1 MTIPE
6 KISSIVADINKGVYD
21 KECELKLALLAAIAG
36 ESILILGPPGVAKS
50 MIARSIKNVF
60 KDANSFEYLMS
71 RFSTPDEV
79 FGPVSIA
86 KLKDCEQYERITEGY
101 LPNADVVFL
110 DEIWKAGPAIQ
121 NSLLTVLNEKVFRNG
136 SREMALPLKL
146 LIAASNELPAQGE
159 GLEALWDRFL
169 IRIVSKSIRNE
180 DDFYKMLLD
189 DSDVAGNVRNPI
201 SQEEYDK
208 WQKGIDKVK
217 VGEDVLKAITFIR
230 QKLNDVLV
238 DDSELRKSIYVS
250 DRRWKKIVRLLKV
263 EAYMRGRKEVE
274 MSDLYIIHHC
284 LWNNPSEYIDVKD
297 IVLEALAYPIEVRM
311 NQLLQKLNDDLK
323 AFQLRDAMEKVLYRD
338 LDKKLKIYD
347 NGYYYVKNHG
357 TGNTF
362 IYMFDYLDLSFE
374 WTEPKSAMIFP
385 AANESNK
392 LLIHSVEGVGAEVTD
407 RNDVV
412 GRIDVKLFRGEGCIY
427 INGVKYD
434 LEYIEEGEQADNLLF
449 EMKYSDTDYIQEF
462 IDIEDEMVQLEKSFD
477 ENIFIAKNEVM
488 TSQTEII
495 KLRKQLEWMKV
506 DHMKLQRS

>member
-36 ESILILGPPGVAKS
+36 ESILLLGPPGVAKS

-60 KDANSFEYLMS
+60 KDANAFEYLMS

-201 SQEEYDK
+201 SQQEYEQ

-217 VGEDVLKAITFIR
+217 IGEDILKAITFIR
-230 QKLNDVLV
+230 QKFNDVLV

-263 EAYMRGRKEVE
+263 EAYMRGRQEVE

-297 IVLEALAYPIEVRM
+297 IVLEALAYPIEVRIKKL
-311 NQLLQKLNDDLK
+311 QQKLNDDLK

-362 IYMFDYLDLSFE
+362 IYMFDYLNLPFE
-374 WTEPKSAMIFP
+374 WREAKSAMVFP
-385 AANESNK
+385 AANENNK
-392 LLIHSVEGVGAEVTD
+392 LLIHCVEGVGAEVTD
-407 RNDVV
+407 RTDVV
-412 GRIDVKLFRGEGCIY
+412 GRIDVKLFRGEGCLF
-427 INGVKYD
+427 INGVRYD
-434 LEYIEEGEQADNLLF
+434 LEYIETEEQADNVLF

-462 IDIEDEMVQLEKSFD
+462 GKIENEMRLLEKSFD
-477 ENIFIAKNEVM
+477 ENLFIAKNEVM

-506 DHMKLQRS
+506 DHMKLEKS

>member
-1 MTIPE
+1 MSVYS
-6 KISSIVADINKGVYD
+6 KISSIIADINKGVYD

-86 KLKDCEQYERITEGY
+86 KLKDSEQYERITEGY

-121 NSLLTVLNEKVFRNG
+121 NSLLTVLNEKIFRNG
-136 SREMALPLKL
+136 SREMRLPLKL

-180 DDFYKMLLD
+180 DDFYRMLLD
-189 DSDVAGNVRNPI
+189 DSDVTGNVRCPI
-201 SQEEYDK
+201 SQDEYDQ

-217 VGEDVLKAITFIR
+217 VGPDILKTITFIR

-263 EAYMRGRKEVE
+263 EAYMRGRQEVE
-274 MSDLYIIHHC
+274 LSDLYIIHHC
-284 LWNNPSEYIDVKD
+284 LWNNPNEYIDVKD
-297 IVLEALAYPIEVRM
+297 IVLEALAFPIEVRI
-311 NQLLQKLNDDLK
+311 NELQKKLHDDLK
-323 AFQLRDAMEKVLYRD
+323 AFQLRDAMEKILYRD

-347 NGYYYVKNHG
+347 NGYYYVKNHDR
-357 TGNTF
+357 GNTF

-374 WTEPKSAMIFP
+374 WTEAKSAMIFP
-385 AANESNK
+385 AANEDKK
-392 LLIHSVEGVGAEVTD
+392 LLIHSVKGVGAEVTD
-407 RNDVV
+407 RSDIV
-412 GRIDVKLFRGEGCIY
+412 GKLDCRLFRGEGCVF
-427 INGVKYD
+427 INGVRYE
-434 LEYIEEGEQADNLLF
+434 LEQIEDGEQASNILC
-449 EMKYSDTDYIQEF
+449 EMKYSDTDYIKEF
-462 IDIEDEMVQLEKSFD
+462 EKVEEEMAQLEKSFE
-477 ENIFIAKNEVM
+477 ENLFIANNEI
-488 TSQTEII
+488 TASQTELI
-495 KLRKQLEWMKV
+495 KLRKQIERMKV
-506 DHMKLQRS
+506 DHLKLQ

>member
-1 MTIPE
+1 MSVYS
-6 KISSIVADINKGVYD
+6 KISSIIADINKGVYD

-86 KLKDCEQYERITEGY
+86 KLKDSEQYERITEGY

-121 NSLLTVLNEKVFRNG
+121 NSLLTVLNEKIFRNG
-136 SREMALPLKL
+136 SREMRLPLKL

-180 DDFYKMLLD
+180 EDFYRMLLD
-189 DSDVAGNVRNPI
+189 DSDVTGNVRCPI
-201 SQEEYDK
+201 SQDEYDL

-217 VGEDVLKAITFIR
+217 VGPDILKTITFIR
-230 QKLNDVLV
+230 QKLNDVMV

-263 EAYMRGRKEVE
+263 EAYMRGRQEVE
-274 MSDLYIIHHC
+274 LSDLYIIHHC
-284 LWNNPSEYIDVKD
+284 LWNNPNEYIDVKD
-297 IVLEALAYPIEVRM
+297 IVLEALAFPIEVRI
-311 NQLLQKLNDDLK
+311 NELQEKLHDDLK
-323 AFQLRDAMEKVLYRD
+323 AFHLRDAMEKVLYRD

-347 NGYYYVKNHG
+347 NGYYYVKNHDR
-357 TGNTF
+357 GNTF
-362 IYMFDYLDLSFE
+362 IYMFDYLALSFE
-374 WTEPKSAMIFP
+374 WTESTSAMIFP
-385 AANESNK
+385 AANEDKK
-392 LLIHSVEGVGAEVTD
+392 LLIHSIQGVGADVTGRSD
-407 RNDVV
+407 IV
-412 GRIDVKLFRGEGCIY
+412 GKMDCKLFRGEGCVY
-427 INGVKYD
+427 INGVRYD
-434 LEYIEEGEQADNLLF
+434 LEMIEAGEQPTNILR
-449 EMKYSDTDYIQEF
+449 EMKYSNTDYNKEF
-462 IDIEDEMVQLEKSFD
+462 GKIEDEMAQLEKSFE
-477 ENIFIAKNEVM
+477 ENLFIAKNEIM
-488 TSQTEII
+488 ASQTELI
-495 KLRKQLEWMKV
+495 KLRKQLEKMKV
-506 DHMKLQRS
+506 DYLKLQQS

>member
-1 MTIPE
+1 MTISE
-6 KISSIVADINKGVYD
+6 KISNIVTDINKSVYD

-86 KLKDCEQYERITEGY
+86 KLKDSGQYERITEGY

-121 NSLLTVLNEKVFRNG
+121 NSLLTVLNEKLFRNG
-136 SREMALPLKL
+136 SREMRLPLKL

-169 IRIVSKSIRNE
+169 IRVVSKSIRNE
-180 DDFYKMLLD
+180 EDFYRMLLD

-201 SQEEYDK
+201 SQQEYDV

-217 VGEDVLKAITFIR
+217 VGDDVLKTITFIR

-250 DRRWKKIVRLLKV
+250 DRRWKKIVRLLKA
-263 EAYMRGRKEVE
+263 EAYMRGGKEVE

-297 IVLEALAYPIEVRM
+297 IVLEALAQPIEMRV
-311 NQLLQKLNDDLK
+311 NKLQQKLNDDLK

-347 NGYYYVKNHG
+347 NGYYYIKNHG

-362 IYMFDYLDLSFE
+362 IYMFEDR
-374 WTEPKSAMIFP
+374 KS
-385 AANESNK
+385 
-392 LLIHSVEGVGAEVTD
+392 
-407 RNDVV
+407 VV
-412 GRIDVKLFRGEGCIY
+412 
-427 INGVKYD
+427 
-434 LEYIEEGEQADNLLF
+434 
-449 EMKYSDTDYIQEF
+449 
-462 IDIEDEMVQLEKSFD
+462 
-477 ENIFIAKNEVM
+477 
-488 TSQTEII
+488 
-495 KLRKQLEWMKV
+495 
-506 DHMKLQRS
+506 

>member
-1 MTIPE
+1 MTISNQ
-6 KISSIVADINKGVYD
+6 ISSIIADINKGVYD

-86 KLKDCEQYERITEGY
+86 KLKDSEQYERITEGY

-121 NSLLTVLNEKVFRNG
+121 NSLLTVLNEKIFRNG
-136 SREMALPLKL
+136 CREMHLPLKL

-180 DDFYKMLLD
+180 DDFYRMLLD
-189 DSDVAGNVRNPI
+189 DSDVTGNVRCPI
-201 SQEEYDK
+201 SQDEYDQ

-217 VGEDVLKAITFIR
+217 IGPDILKTITFIR
-230 QKLNDVLV
+230 QKLNDVMV

-263 EAYMRGRKEVE
+263 EAYMSGRQEVE
-274 MSDLYIIHHC
+274 LSDLYIIHHC
-284 LWNNPSEYIDVKD
+284 LWNNPNEYIDVKD
-297 IVLEALAYPIEVRM
+297 IVLEALAFPIEVRI
-311 NQLLQKLNDDLK
+311 NELQKKLHDDLK
-323 AFQLRDAMEKVLYRD
+323 AFQLRDAMEKILYRD

-347 NGYYYVKNHG
+347 NGYYYVKNHDR
-357 TGNTF
+357 GNTF

-374 WTEPKSAMIFP
+374 WTEAKSAMIFP
-385 AANESNK
+385 AANEDKK
-392 LLIHSVEGVGAEVTD
+392 LLIHSVKGVGAEVTD
-407 RNDVV
+407 RSDIV
-412 GRIDVKLFRGEGCIY
+412 GKLDCRLFRGEGCVF
-427 INGVKYD
+427 INGVRYE
-434 LEYIEEGEQADNLLF
+434 LEQIEDGEQASNILC
-449 EMKYSDTDYIQEF
+449 EMKYSDTDYIKEF
-462 IDIEDEMVQLEKSFD
+462 EKVEEEMAQLEKSFE
-477 ENIFIAKNEVM
+477 ENLFIANNEI
-488 TSQTEII
+488 TASQTELI
-495 KLRKQLEWMKV
+495 KLRKQIERMKV
-506 DHMKLQRS
+506 DHLKLQ